1 MKAKKTIKQGLWL
14 AIGVFVSNLVLVP
27 IISGGGVASGVPTGF
42 IGAALVLTVYFL
54 LAMPEWKKKSDAQ
67 ET

>member
-14 AIGVFVSNLVLVP
+14 AIGVFVSNSVIVP
-27 IISGGGVASGVPTGF
+27 IISGGNVASGIPMGF

-54 LAMPEWKKKSDAQ
+54 LAMPEWERKSDTQ